1 MGLRLIRVETAG
13 ILGFGRSFARRHGP
27 ECGHQEGFN
36 GVQLSVRNRQ
46 VRKIIG
52 HAEAVALR
60 MRAIILLVA
69 RRVHGR
75 TLPGSIPA
83 GLSTVWSRQAGKPG
97 LPERP
102 GLVAFRRGSQR

>member
-13 ILGFGRSFARRHGP
+13 ILGLWRSFARHHGP
-27 ECGHQEGFN
+27 ERGHQEGFN

-46 VRKIIG
+46 VRKIIA

-75 TLPGSIPA
+75 TLPGSISA
-83 GLSTVWSRQAGKPG
+83 GLSTVWSRRRDNWVG
-97 LPERP
+97 LAS